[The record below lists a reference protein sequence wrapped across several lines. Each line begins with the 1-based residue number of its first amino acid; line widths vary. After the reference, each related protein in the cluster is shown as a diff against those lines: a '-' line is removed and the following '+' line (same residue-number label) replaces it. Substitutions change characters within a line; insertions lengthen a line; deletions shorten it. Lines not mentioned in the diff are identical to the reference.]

1 MTSIGNS
8 VERWMQNNFK
18 IEYATIVKTDR
29 KGRHGVQC
37 HSPDHPEY
45 YNTVTVKIRD
55 AKKDVDPKKLQHLYE
70 IVLQDFTGN
79 CFGHPWTP
87 RVGDLVMVLFLYNT
101 QPIILGPVNTTYQ
114 EPPMRGPTCADAMYD
129 EVWKWC
135 QWLEPTE
142 DKNMDYKDHPK
153 GKMPVCRKLFHGPVT
168 GEEGGKGRDEMFVW
182 DCQMGD
188 AEPTCKNCW
197 IIDSLPRSGEQWFK
211 QYSTKTE
218 SLQAYNSRAEW
229 HSRCG
234 SYLRFE
240 SDDENPSGNPS
251 LEYSEGIGHIRL
263 GNATAEN
270 DKQGHINFHPTGTI
284 DIHGDHEEVALN
296 SEVLGSRMMVTG
308 SGLSLTDG
316 HGTIAYEAIYLPLQA
331 FIRIYR
337 DGSIRITSNNNTANG
352 CSEVELNPDGH
363 CYLWNILADAYVE
376 ISADGD
382 TEIKAPETTCTTSLL
397 HLTGD
402 MQIDGSCTHGSCS
415 CEDTFVMAA
424 GKEGGQ
430 TVCGDTEED
439 GILTLCGTADS
450 SKGQVTIDADL
461 ECTGDLGAT
470 LQSSIESVCSGVSPV
485 SDGAAGG
492 QSLCGGTDSGDDLTL
507 TSTSNSTK
515 GSVFIQ
521 PDGGNVDL
529 GTNATSNLWVNGDC
543 SVEGS
548 LKMDGK
554 LSMRPFI
561 EIGKIA
567 QNSKPTIVQRGATA
581 GYSLPIY
588 NSDQEELYIS
598 EYIAGRWDGA
608 SNITLSIIGYLS
620 SAEDVNDDFSLQ
632 VSWMNKSTSS
642 GVVQDTTTD
651 VVVETNIDT
660 GRAAQYSI
668 YKVDFAIDWDFND
681 PDILASDYFA
691 ARIRRIAVGGGK
703 VEMSGEF
710 VITMIII
717 TYNVDK
723 VFKLA

>member
-1 MTSIGNS
+1 MSSDPMTSIGNS
-8 VERWMQNNFK
+8 VHRWQQRLFK
-18 IEYATIVKTDR
+18 LEYCTVLKVDK
-29 KGRHGVQC
+29 KGQHGIQC

-45 YNTVTVKIRD
+45 YNTVTVKVRN
-55 AKKDVDPKKLQHLYE
+55 AKEGIDPTKLEHPYE
-70 IVLQDFTGN
+70 IVIQDFVGN

-87 RVGDLVMVLFLYNT
+87 RVGDLVQVLFLYNT

-114 EPPMRGPTCADAMYD
+114 APPMRGPTCADAMYD

-135 QWLEPTE
+135 QWLEPTQ
-142 DKNMDYKDHPK
+142 DKNHDYKDHPK
-153 GKMPVCRKLFHGPVT
+153 GKMPICRKLFHGPVT
-168 GEEGGKGRDEMFVW
+168 GLPDGKGRDEMFVW

-188 AEPTCKNCW
+188 AEPTCKDCW
-197 IIDSLPRSGEQWFK
+197 IVDSLPRDGEQWFK

-240 SDDENPSGNPS
+240 SDDENPTGNPS

-263 GNATAEN
+263 GNATTEN
-270 DKQGHINFHPTGTI
+270 TKKGHINFHPTGTI
-284 DIHGDHEEVALN
+284 DMHGDHEELALN
-296 SEVLGSRMMVTG
+296 QEVLGARTMVTG
-308 SGLSLTDG
+308 SGLTLTDG
-316 HGTIAYEAIYLPLQA
+316 HGTIACESIYLPLQA
-331 FIRIYR
+331 YSRIYR
-337 DGSIRITSNNNTANG
+337 DGSIHHTANNN
-352 CSEVELNPDGH
+352 SEYGRSKLYLETDGT
-363 CYLWNILADAYVE
+363 CGLWNIVSNDYVE
-376 ISADGD
+376 ITDE
-382 TEIKAPETTCTTSLL
+382 EITLDSPLT
-397 HLTGD
+397 HVTGD
-402 MQIDGSCTHGSCS
+402 LQIDGSCTHNSCS
-415 CEDTFVMAA
+415 CEEKFIIAD

-430 TVCGDTEED
+430 TICGDTEED
-439 GILTLCGTADS
+439 GVLTISGTSDA

-461 ECTGDLGAT
+461 ECLGNLGSA
-470 LQSSIESVCSGVSPV
+470 LQSTISALCSDVSPV
-485 SDGAAGG
+485 SEGVAGG
-492 QSLCGGTDSGDDLTL
+492 QSLCGGTASGDDLSL
-507 TSTSNSTK
+507 TSTSNGTK
-515 GSVFIQ
+515 GSIFIQ
-521 PDGGNVDL
+521 PDGGDVDL
-529 GTNATSNLWVNGDC
+529 GTNAASDLWVNGDITA
-543 SVEGS
+543 EGS

-567 QNSKPTIVQRGATA
+567 QNSKPTIVQRGATS

-608 SNITLSIIGYLS
+608 SNISMSIIGYLS
-620 SAEDVNDDFSLQ
+620 GAEDVGDDFSLQ

-660 GRAAQYSI
+660 DRNAQYSI
-668 YKVDFAIDWDFND
+668 YKVDFAIDWDLNN

-691 ARIRRIAVGGGK
+691 ARIRRIAVGAGK

-710 VITMIII
+710 VVTMIII